1 MALVALS
8 MKSDFLGAMQM
19 PNPQYRAYIQTWKAM
34 DQLYHQQAVRR
45 ELPDSALWLA
55 VSLYERG
62 QACTPTEL
70 YADCAMS
77 KQTGHSALLWL
88 EKRGLIRQTPDPADR
103 RSKRVE
109 WTGKGQAFV
118 QSQIAPFLAA
128 EAAAF
133 EALTS
138 EEQRTLTA
146 LTEKLTA
153 ALKTEMAA
161 TPSGKGTI

>member
-1 MALVALS
+1 
-8 MKSDFLGAMQM
+8 M
-19 PNPQYRAYIQTWKAM
+19 PNSRYRIYIQSRKTIEEF
-34 DQLYHQQAVRR
+34 YHQQAVRR
-45 ELPDSALWLA
+45 ELPDSVLWLA
-55 VSLYERG
+55 IAIYEHEDP
-62 QACTPTEL
+62 CTPTEL

-88 EKRGLIRQTPDPADR
+88 EKRGLICQTPDPADR

-109 WTGKGQAFV
+109 WTGKGRAFV
-118 QSQIAPFLAA
+118 QSQIVPFLAA

-146 LTEKLTA
+146 LTEKLIA

-161 TPSGKGTI
+161 APSGKGTI